1 MALSKGKR
9 LVGLDIGSSSVKVVE
24 LKSTPKGLHQ
34 YQLVNLG
41 MERLIP
47 EAIVDGTI
55 MDSGA
60 VINAIHQVFEQNRI
74 KTRSV
79 ATSLSGSSVIIR
91 KISLPVMSDE
101 ELSESIHWEAEQ
113 YIPFA
118 MEDVNLDYQ
127 VVERRSGEQATMDV
141 ILAAVKK
148 DRINDYTSVIS
159 QAGKSPIIVDVDA
172 FALQNAFEINYPDE
186 LDKVLALI
194 NVGASVTNISIFQE
208 GTSVLWRDISFGGN
222 QYTES
227 IQKELNLSYEQAEE
241 LKRGGEVE
249 EIPHETLFS
258 ILNSVS
264 ANIVREVQKT
274 VDFFQA
280 VSLDKIIISG
290 GSAKIRGLDQ
300 FLSEKLNTPVE
311 MFNPFRNISH
321 SPKEFDPEY
330 LNDVAPIFGI
340 AVGLALREEAT

>member
-1 MALSKGKR
+1 MALSKGKH

-24 LKSTPKGLHQ
+24 LKTTPKGLHQ
-34 YQLVNLG
+34 YHLVNLG
-41 MERLIP
+41 MERLVP
-47 EAIVDGTI
+47 EAIVDGAI

-60 VINAIHQVFEQNRI
+60 VINAIHRVFDQNRVRV
-74 KTRSV
+74 KSV

-101 ELSESIHWEAEQ
+101 ELAESIHWEAEQ

-118 MEDVNLDYQ
+118 IEDVNLDYQ
-127 VVERRSGEQATMDV
+127 VMERGSGDQATMDV

-148 DRINDYTSVIS
+148 DRINNYTSVITH
-159 QAGKSPIIVDVDA
+159 AGRIPVVMDIDA

-194 NVGASVTNISIFQE
+194 NVGASVTNITIFQQ

-241 LKRGGEVE
+241 LKKGGEVE
-249 EIPHETLFS
+249 GIPQESLLS

-280 VSLDKIIISG
+280 VSLDKLVISG
-290 GSAKIRGLDQ
+290 GSAKIKGLDQ

-311 MFNPFRNISH
+311 MFNPFRNISY
-321 SPKEFDPEY
+321 SSREFDPDY
-330 LNDVAPIFGI
+330 LNEVAPIFGV
-340 AVGLALREEAT
+340 AVGLALREVVP

>member
-1 MALSKGKR
+1 MALSKGKS

-24 LKSTPKGLHQ
+24 LKPTPKGLHQ
-34 YQLVNLG
+34 YHLVSLG

-47 EAIVDGTI
+47 EAIVDGAI

-60 VINAIHQVFEQNRI
+60 VINTIHKVFDQSRI
-74 KTRSV
+74 KTKNV

-101 ELSESIHWEAEQ
+101 ELAESIHWEAEQ

-118 MEDVNLDYQ
+118 IEDVNLDYQ
-127 VVERRSGEQATMDV
+127 VMERRGGDQATMDV

-148 DRINDYTSVIS
+148 DRINNYTSVIS
-159 QAGKSPIIVDVDA
+159 HAGRIPVVMDVDA

-194 NVGASVTNISIFQE
+194 NVGASVANISIFQE
-208 GTSVLWRDISFGGN
+208 GASVLWRDISFGGN

-241 LKRGGEVE
+241 LKKGGEVE
-249 EIPHETLFS
+249 GIPQESLLS

-264 ANIVREVQKT
+264 ANVVREVQKT

-280 VSLDKIIISG
+280 VSLDKLIISG

-311 MFNPFRNISH
+311 MFNPFRNISY

-330 LNDVAPIFGI
+330 LDEVAPIFGV
-340 AVGLALREEAT
+340 AVGLALREVFP

>member
-1 MALSKGKR
+1 MVLSKGKR

-24 LKSTPKGLHQ
+24 LKPTPKDVHQ
-34 YQLVNLG
+34 YQLVSLG
-41 MERLIP
+41 SERLVP
-47 EAIVDGTI
+47 EAIVDEAI

-60 VINAIHQVFEQNRI
+60 VINVIHRVFAQSRI
-74 KTRSV
+74 KTKNV
-79 ATSLSGSSVIIR
+79 ATSLSGNSVIIR

-101 ELSESIHWEAEQ
+101 ELAESIHWEAEQ

-127 VVERRSGEQATMDV
+127 VMERGGGEQATMDV
-141 ILAAVKK
+141 ILVAVKK
-148 DRINDYTSVIS
+148 DRISDYTSVIS
-159 QAGKSPIIVDVDA
+159 QAGKTAVIVDVDA

-222 QYTES
+222 QYTEA

-241 LKRGGEVE
+241 LKKGGEVE
-249 EIPHETLFS
+249 GIPQESLLS
-258 ILNSVS
+258 ILNSIS

-290 GSAKIRGLDQ
+290 GSAKIRGFDQ

-311 MFNPFRNISH
+311 MFNPFRNISFN
-321 SPKEFDPEY
+321 PKEFDPEN
-330 LNDVAPIFGI
+330 LQEVAPIFGV
-340 AVGLALREEAT
+340 AVGLALREVAP

>member
-1 MALSKGKR
+1 LALSKGKS

-24 LKSTPKGLHQ
+24 LKPTPKGLHQ
-34 YQLVNLG
+34 YHLVSLG

-47 EAIVDGTI
+47 EAIVDGAI

-60 VINAIHQVFEQNRI
+60 VINTIHKVFDQSRI
-74 KTRSV
+74 KTKNV

-101 ELSESIHWEAEQ
+101 ELAESIHWEAEQ

-118 MEDVNLDYQ
+118 IEDVNLDYQ
-127 VVERRSGEQATMDV
+127 VMERRGGDQATMDV

-148 DRINDYTSVIS
+148 DRINNYTSVIS
-159 QAGKSPIIVDVDA
+159 HAGRIPVVMDVDA

-194 NVGASVTNISIFQE
+194 NVGASVANISIFQE
-208 GTSVLWRDISFGGN
+208 GASVLWRDISFGGN

-241 LKRGGEVE
+241 LKKGGEVE
-249 EIPHETLFS
+249 GIPQESLLS

-264 ANIVREVQKT
+264 ANVVREVQKT

-280 VSLDKIIISG
+280 VSLDKLIISG

-311 MFNPFRNISH
+311 MFNPFRNISY

-330 LNDVAPIFGI
+330 LDEVAPIFGV
-340 AVGLALREEAT
+340 AVGLALREVFP

>member
-1 MALSKGKR
+1 MALSKGKS

-24 LKSTPKGLHQ
+24 LKPTPKGLHQ
-34 YQLVNLG
+34 YHLVSLG

-47 EAIVDGTI
+47 EAIVDGAI

-60 VINAIHQVFEQNRI
+60 VINTIHKVFDQSRI
-74 KTRSV
+74 KTKNV

-101 ELSESIHWEAEQ
+101 ELAESIHWEAEQ

-118 MEDVNLDYQ
+118 IEDVNLDYQ
-127 VVERRSGEQATMDV
+127 VMERRGGDQTTMDV

-148 DRINDYTSVIS
+148 DRINNYTSVIS
-159 QAGKSPIIVDVDA
+159 HAGRIPVVMDVDA

-194 NVGASVTNISIFQE
+194 NVGASVANISIFQE
-208 GTSVLWRDISFGGN
+208 GASVLWRDISFGGN

-241 LKRGGEVE
+241 LKKGGEVE
-249 EIPHETLFS
+249 GIPQESLLS

-264 ANIVREVQKT
+264 ANVVREVQKT

-280 VSLDKIIISG
+280 VSLDKLIISG

-311 MFNPFRNISH
+311 MFNPFRNISY

-330 LNDVAPIFGI
+330 LDEVAPIFGV
-340 AVGLALREEAT
+340 AVGLALREVFP

>member
-1 MALSKGKR
+1 MVLSKGKH

-24 LKSTPKGLHQ
+24 LKTTPKGLHQ
-34 YQLVNLG
+34 YHLVNLG
-41 MERLIP
+41 MERLAP
-47 EAIVDGTI
+47 EAIVDGAI

-60 VINAIHQVFEQNRI
+60 VINAIHRVFDQNRVRV
-74 KTRSV
+74 KSV

-101 ELSESIHWEAEQ
+101 ELAESIHWEAEQ

-118 MEDVNLDYQ
+118 IEDVNLDYQ
-127 VVERRSGEQATMDV
+127 VMERGSGDQATMDV

-148 DRINDYTSVIS
+148 DRINNYTSVITH
-159 QAGKSPIIVDVDA
+159 AGRIPVVMDIDA

-194 NVGASVTNISIFQE
+194 NVGASVTNITIFQQ

-241 LKRGGEVE
+241 LKKGGEVE
-249 EIPHETLFS
+249 GIPQESLLS

-280 VSLDKIIISG
+280 VSLDKLVICG
-290 GSAKIRGLDQ
+290 GSAKIKGLDQ

-311 MFNPFRNISH
+311 MFNPFRNISY
-321 SPKEFDPEY
+321 SSREFDPDY
-330 LNDVAPIFGI
+330 LNEVAPIFGV
-340 AVGLALREEAT
+340 AVGLALREVVP

>member
-1 MALSKGKR
+1 LALSKGKH

-24 LKSTPKGLHQ
+24 LKTTPKGLHQ
-34 YQLVNLG
+34 YHLVNLG
-41 MERLIP
+41 MERLVP
-47 EAIVDGTI
+47 EAIVDGAI

-60 VINAIHQVFEQNRI
+60 VINAIHRVFDQNRVRV
-74 KTRSV
+74 KSV

-101 ELSESIHWEAEQ
+101 ELAESIHWEAEQ

-118 MEDVNLDYQ
+118 IEDVNLDYQ
-127 VVERRSGEQATMDV
+127 VMERGSGDQATMDV

-148 DRINDYTSVIS
+148 DRINNYTSVITH
-159 QAGKSPIIVDVDA
+159 AGRIPVVMDIDA

-194 NVGASVTNISIFQE
+194 NVGASVTNITIFQQ

-241 LKRGGEVE
+241 LKKGGEVE
-249 EIPHETLFS
+249 GIPQESLLS

-280 VSLDKIIISG
+280 VSLDKLVISG
-290 GSAKIRGLDQ
+290 GSAKIKGLDQ

-311 MFNPFRNISH
+311 MFNPFRNISY
-321 SPKEFDPEY
+321 SSREFDPDY
-330 LNDVAPIFGI
+330 LNEVAPIFGV
-340 AVGLALREEAT
+340 AVGLALREVVP

>member
-1 MALSKGKR
+1 MVLSKGKS

-24 LKSTPKGLHQ
+24 LKPTPKGLHQ
-34 YQLVNLG
+34 YHLVSLG

-47 EAIVDGTI
+47 EAIVDGAI

-60 VINAIHQVFEQNRI
+60 VINTIHKVFDQSRI
-74 KTRSV
+74 KTKNV

-101 ELSESIHWEAEQ
+101 ELAESIHWEAEQ

-118 MEDVNLDYQ
+118 IEDVNLDYQ
-127 VVERRSGEQATMDV
+127 VMERKGGDQATMDV

-148 DRINDYTSVIS
+148 DRINNYTSVIS
-159 QAGKSPIIVDVDA
+159 HAGRIPVVMDVDA

-208 GTSVLWRDISFGGN
+208 GVSVLWRDISFGGN

-241 LKRGGEVE
+241 LKKGGEVE
-249 EIPHETLFS
+249 GIPQESLLS

-264 ANIVREVQKT
+264 ANVVREVQKT

-280 VSLDKIIISG
+280 VSLDKLIISG

-311 MFNPFRNISH
+311 MFNPFRNISY

-330 LNDVAPIFGI
+330 LDEVAPIFGV
-340 AVGLALREEAT
+340 AVGLALREVFP